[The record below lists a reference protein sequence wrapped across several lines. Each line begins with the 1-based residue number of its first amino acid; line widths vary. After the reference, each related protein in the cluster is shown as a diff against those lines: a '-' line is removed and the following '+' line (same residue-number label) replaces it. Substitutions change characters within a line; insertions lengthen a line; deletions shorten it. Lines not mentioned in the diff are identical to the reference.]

1 MVVFP
6 RDREKGEKICR
17 ALAEGFQPSLL
28 LYEKETM
35 EDILKSFDLLI
46 MVMAVG
52 IVVRSICPHLKDKW
66 TDKPVVAVDSS
77 LNCAVPVVGGHH
89 GANDLA
95 LLLAE
100 RLQLYPAI
108 TTATDASGSPS
119 LEGTAKALGAEIL
132 NKESSKEVNLAFLRQ
147 DVQVLRLKGPKI
159 VVVDDDVAVLR
170 RRGLVVG
177 LGARRGVET
186 EEVMEAINS
195 ALKDTGRKAEEIG
208 VLATAW
214 LKRDEMGITEAAKAL
229 GLEVLYLSEEV
240 LNAQEPTTKSR
251 ASDLGLAGV
260 AEPAVLALAK
270 KLIMPK
276 KAYGRVTVALGE

>member
-1 MVVFP
+1 
-6 RDREKGEKICR
+6 
-17 ALAEGFQPSLL
+17 
-28 LYEKETM
+28 M
-35 EDILKSFDLLI
+35 EDILKSFDLMV

-66 TDKPVVAVDSS
+66 IDRPVVAIDAA
-77 LNCAVPVVGGHH
+77 LHCAVPVVGGHH
-89 GANDLA
+89 GANGLA

-108 TTATDASGSPS
+108 TTATDASGRPS

-132 NKESSKEVNLAFLRQ
+132 NKESSKEVNLAFLSQ
-147 DVQVLRLKGPKI
+147 NIPVLRLKGPKI
-159 VVVDDDVAVLR
+159 VVVDNDVAVLR

-177 LGARRGVET
+177 LGTRRGVEA
-186 EEVMEAINS
+186 EEVMEAIRS
-195 ALKDTGRKAEEIG
+195 ALKETGRGTEEIG

-214 LKRDEMGITEAAKAL
+214 LKRDEQGITEAARAL
-229 GLEVLYLSEEV
+229 RREVLYLSEEV

-260 AEPAVLALAK
+260 AEPAVLALAER
-270 KLIMPK
+270 LIMPK
-276 KAYGRVTVALGE
+276 KAYGRVTVAIGE

>member
-1 MVVFP
+1 MA
-6 RDREKGEKICR
+6 E
-17 ALAEGFQPSLL
+17 AEGYRPSLL
-28 LYEKETM
+28 LYEKDKM
-35 EDILKSFDLLI
+35 EDTLKDFDLLV
-46 MVMAVG
+46 MVMATG
-52 IVVRSICPHLKDKW
+52 IVVRSICPYLKDKW
-66 TDKPVVAVDSS
+66 TDKPVVAVDSA
-77 LNCAVPVVGGHH
+77 LRCAVPVVGGHH
-89 GANDLA
+89 GGNDLA
-95 LLLAE
+95 RRLAE

-108 TTATDASGSPS
+108 TTATDASGRPS

-132 NKESSKEVNLAFLRQ
+132 NKESSKEVNLAFLSQ
-147 DVQVLRLKGPKI
+147 DVPVLRLKGPKI

-186 EEVMEAINS
+186 EEVMEAIRS
-195 ALKDTGRKAEEIG
+195 ALKETGRKMEEIG

-214 LKRDEMGITEAAKAL
+214 LKRDERGITEAANAL
-229 GLEVLYLSEEV
+229 GLEVLYLSPEA
-240 LNAQEPTTKSR
+240 LNAQVPTTPSR

-260 AEPAVLALAK
+260 AEPAVLALAE